1 MRVRCVAVASLVFSV
16 CVSTLLAG
24 TDDTLPKRPAK
35 KATSAAAPT
44 SQSADSLTDF
54 ATYDHERHQM
64 NCAGRET
71 GGPCRLTVD
80 EGALV
85 SLQVI
90 RSVPGV
96 LSVNVQ
102 KIDEKPDGLSQADF
116 TKLTAGI
123 AGAKPAAREDEDNEE
138 AAAVQCDPSTCNSA
152 LSCYKEIQPRI
163 DALNDS
169 INHDLTR
176 YGDAICELK
185 ATIKAFKNK
194 IGNPDDDADAVQ
206 KAFFVT
212 LAADGQ
218 AGAAGDAEAVKTFYG
233 KVEQIRRNAPDDL
246 GEFSPYEVEYS
257 DRDFHLVVTFTAIN
271 DLIKPPSDS
280 RRVQVRLRNGWGVS
294 TSTALMASGLSDDT
308 FTTSAYTATV
318 NGSSVEKHRA
328 VREERDIASPEIAFL
343 VNLLPKAPSMF
354 GRSVLSVGLGL
365 GQNNGGRLYGTWGYR
380 FGQAGAFHFG
390 FALGKVKRLSK
401 NVDVEDLGDVDP
413 NASRRDVMR
422 PSLTIGISWRL
433 TD

>member
-1 MRVRCVAVASLVFSV
+1 MPLF
-16 CVSTLLAG
+16 AG
-24 TDDTLPKRPAK
+24 DDDALTKRQAK
-35 KATSAAAPT
+35 KEAPPATKTPAAKG
-44 SQSADSLTDF
+44 DF
-54 ATYDHERHQM
+54 AIYDHEKHQM
-64 NCAGRET
+64 NCAGRTT

-90 RSVPGV
+90 HSIPGV
-96 LSVNVQ
+96 LAVQIQ
-102 KIDEKPDGLSQADF
+102 KIDKTPDGLSQADF
-116 TKLTAGI
+116 AKLTAGI
-123 AGAKPAAREDEDNEE
+123 AGGKPTAANVTPESFESS
-138 AAAVQCDPSTCNSA
+138 QCSASICNSA
-152 LSCYKEIQPRI
+152 LSCYNEIQARI
-163 DALNDS
+163 DALQGS
-169 INHDLTR
+169 IDNDLTE
-176 YGDAICELK
+176 YGRAICDFTE
-185 ATIKAFKNK
+185 TTKAFKSK
-194 IGNPDDDADAVQ
+194 IGNPGDDAEKVQ
-206 KAFFVT
+206 EAFFAK
-212 LAADGQ
+212 LAVAGQ
-218 AGAAGDAEAVKTFYG
+218 AGAAGAADTVKTFYG
-233 KVEQIRRNAPDDL
+233 KVEQIRRNAPANLAD
-246 GEFSPYEVEYS
+246 FPAPYEVEYS
-257 DRDFHLVVTFTAIN
+257 DRDFDLVLTFTTIN
-271 DLIKPPSDS
+271 DLLTPPTDS

-318 NGSSVEKHRA
+318 NGASVEKHRA
-328 VREERDIASPEIAFL
+328 IREERDIASPEIAFL
-343 VNLLPKAPSMF
+343 VNLVPKAPSML

-422 PSLTIGISWRL
+422 PSFTIGISWRL